1 MGASDI
7 ATGAAVHALRRPLGA
22 LHGVA
27 GAACRPWKQRNVQ
40 RGLRRRDGQVDR
52 MVGVLGMAW
61 RSGRCYQEGY
71 AELKVTMY
79 GRGGMRG
86 GIGRCS
92 LEGYAELQVTVYWG
106 NGGMRGSTGV
116 RMVGVPG
123 MRGGTGELYC
133 EGNAESHGGTGV
145 SP

>member
-27 GAACRPWKQRNVQ
+27 GTACRPWKQRSVQ
-40 RGLRRRDGQVDR
+40 RGLRRREGRVDR
-52 MVGVLGMAW
+52 RVGVLGMAW

-71 AELKVTMY
+71 AGLKVTVY
-79 GRGGMRG
+79 GHGGMRG
-86 GIGRCS
+86 GTGRCS

-106 NGGMRGSTGV
+106 HGDMRGSTGV
-116 RMVGVPG
+116 RMVGVQG
-123 MRGGTGELYC
+123 IRGGTGEPSFG
-133 EGNAESHGGTGV
+133 GNAESHAGTGV